1 MGFATI
7 YNIPYRLNALDCGWS
22 IICVCT
28 RNFVFLDPSTGNA
41 GLGLGIVVGSLCGSA
56 LISIINIKAVHI
68 LHTPHQCITIPAVIP
83 IVPGVLMYRALYG
96 FMELQGVVGEVT
108 SAMSFAINGSLVLFC
123 IALGVAIPNI
133 FARKWI
139 APHRRAKLERND
151 R

>member
-1 MGFATI
+1 MPWIAVG
-7 YNIPYRLNALDCGWS
+7 G

-96 FMELQGVVGEVT
+96 FMG
-108 SAMSFAINGSLVLFC
+108 IRVL
-123 IALGVAIPNI
+123 
-133 FARKWI
+133 
-139 APHRRAKLERND
+139 LEK
-151 R
+151 